1 MKLKKIATLLSVVA
15 LSATISAN
23 ALAKESI
30 ALVISTLNNPFFV
43 TMKDSAQKEAD
54 KLGYDLVVLDSMDN
68 PAKELANVQDL
79 AVKGTR
85 LMLINPTDSDA
96 VGNAVLMAN
105 KAKIPVVTLDRVANK
120 GEVVSHVASDNRL
133 GGKMAGD
140 YIAEKVGNDAKVI
153 QLEGIAGTSASRERG
168 EGFKQAVDAH
178 KLNIL
183 ASQPADFD
191 RTKGLNVMQNLLTA
205 NPSVQAVF
213 AQNDEMA
220 LGALRALQT
229 AGRTD
234 VLVVGFDGTN
244 DGIKAVNRGVLGATI
259 AQRPDQIGI
268 IGIQTADKILKGE
281 KVDPTIPVE
290 LELVTQK

>member
-1 MKLKKIATLLSVVA
+1 MKMKKLATILSAVV
-15 LSATISAN
+15 LSATMSAN
-23 ALAKESI
+23 ALAKDSI

-54 KLGYDLVVLDSMDN
+54 KLGYDLIVLDSQDN

-79 AVKGTR
+79 TVRGTK

-96 VGNAVLMAN
+96 VGNAVIMAN
-105 KAKIPVVTLDRVANK
+105 KANIPVITLDRTANK
-120 GEVVSHVASDNRL
+120 GNVVSHIASDNRL

-140 YIAEKVGNDAKVI
+140 FIAEKLGNNAKII
-153 QLEGIAGTSASRERG
+153 QLEGISGTSGARERS
-168 EGFKQAVDAH
+168 EGFSQAA
-178 KLNIL
+178 KNYQFNML

-205 NPSVQAVF
+205 HPSVQAVF

-229 AGRTD
+229 ANKKD
-234 VLVVGFDGTN
+234 VLVVGFDGTD
-244 DGIKAVNRGVLGATI
+244 DGVKAVRSGKLSATI

-268 IGIQTADKILKGE
+268 IGVQTADKVLKGE
-281 KVDPTIPVE
+281 KVDATIPVE
-290 LELVTQK
+290 LELVIKK

>member
-79 AVKGTR
+79 TVKGPR

>member
-43 TMKDSAQKEAD
+43 TMKDSVQKEAD

-79 AVKGTR
+79 TVKGTR

>member
-43 TMKDSAQKEAD
+43 TMKDRAQKEAD

-79 AVKGTR
+79 TVKGTR

>member
-79 AVKGTR
+79 TVKGPR

-153 QLEGIAGTSASRERG
+153 QLEGISGTSASRERG

-205 NPSVQAVF
+205 NPAVQAVF

>member
-68 PAKELANVQDL
+68 PAKELANVQNL
-79 AVKGTR
+79 TVKGTR

>member
-79 AVKGTR
+79 TVKGTR

-133 GGKMAGD
+133 GGKMTGD

-168 EGFKQAVDAH
+168 EGFKQAVDTH

>member
-79 AVKGTR
+79 TVKGTR

-183 ASQPADFD
+183 ANQPADFD